1 MPAAMSRAVARR
13 LVCMDPVVVRLSA
26 PISPPEAAA
35 LCVAIQQRLATG
47 SGRVVVC
54 HVLGPVD
61 LSVVGVVA
69 RMQLMSRRLRTPLQ
83 LRTWSPALS
92 ELLALTGL
100 DEVIPVRLEPGRQ
113 PEAREQPRVEEV
125 VDVDDL
131 PS

>member
-1 MPAAMSRAVARR
+1 
-13 LVCMDPVVVRLSA
+13 MDPVVVRLSA
-26 PISPPEAAA
+26 PISSPEAAA
-35 LCVAIQQRLATG
+35 LCAAIRQRLATG
-47 SGRVVVC
+47 TSRVVVC

-83 LRTWSPALS
+83 VRTWSPHLS

-100 DEVIPVRLEPGRQ
+100 DEVVPVCSETGRQ
-113 PEAREQPRVEEV
+113 PEPREQPRVEEV

>member
-1 MPAAMSRAVARR
+1 MSCRGGGR
-13 LVCMDPVVVRLSA
+13 LLCMDPVVVRLSA
-26 PISPPEAAA
+26 PITSPEASA
-35 LCVAIQQRLATG
+35 LCAAIRQRLATG
-47 SGRVVVC
+47 ASRTVVC

-83 LRTWSPALS
+83 IRTWSPALS

-100 DEVIPVRLEPGRQ
+100 DEVVPVRLEPGGQ
-113 PEAREQPRVEEV
+113 PEPREQPRIEEV